1 MRGVGAQFDFEQRV
15 VVRDMWRTRENGTAG
30 WHGSVVGKSYEN
42 DDPNG
47 EILAYAV
54 AMDEDDQTVW
64 MVEPVDL
71 RVAEPGA

>member
-1 MRGVGAQFDFEQRV
+1 VGGQAFDFDQRV
-15 VVRDMWRTRENGTAG
+15 VVRRTSRTRENGTAG
-30 WHGSVVGKSYEN
+30 WHGRVVGKSYEN

-47 EILAYAV
+47 KIVAYAV

-71 RVAEPGA
+71 HVTPARA